1 MENNEMVV
9 IEENNC
15 EEYADFL
22 REVFSNWEEPAEW
35 ADVDE
40 PQV

>member
-1 MENNEMVV
+1 MENKELNIV
-9 IEENNC
+9 EEINC
-15 EEYADFL
+15 EEYAEFL

-35 ADVDE
+35 ADNDE